1 MKSLKKVSFMFI
13 LTAFILLSSSPLM
26 AEERNI
32 YVGDLIE
39 LKITTREFTEDEMRE
54 KFKDFEIV
62 ELKSIP
68 EGYLITLR
76 TFEAGEKVVNLA
88 DSEIIITVKSTLDEI
103 DRDELFEGSFAVE
116 SAALMI
122 NLNYLFYAV
131 VIVFFASGGVM
142 LANYI
147 RKRRDMLLTPYE
159 RFNNRLSKLS
169 SDDGD
174 YLVKLTMYFK
184 EYIELKFSLRI
195 KGKTSKEM
203 IGEMS
208 KVTELNQFISKI
220 GNWLNESDYF
230 KFSGYA
236 AAKDKKQELLT
247 NMKEIV
253 SQIEQVNEGKA

>member
-1 MKSLKKVSFMFI
+1 MNRFKKVSFMFI
-13 LTAFILLSSSPLM
+13 LTAFILISSSPLM

-62 ELKSIP
+62 ELRSVL

-131 VIVFFASGGVM
+131 RYCLFCVPWGCLPIT
-142 LANYI
+142 L
-147 RKRRDMLLTPYE
+147 RKRRDMLLTPY
-159 RFNNRLSKLS
+159 
-169 SDDGD
+169 
-174 YLVKLTMYFK
+174 
-184 EYIELKFSLRI
+184 
-195 KGKTSKEM
+195 
-203 IGEMS
+203 
-208 KVTELNQFISKI
+208 
-220 GNWLNESDYF
+220 
-230 KFSGYA
+230 
-236 AAKDKKQELLT
+236 
-247 NMKEIV
+247 
-253 SQIEQVNEGKA
+253 